1 VINNCKGAKA
11 MSQLATLKLT
21 AAKKPAIQPLIVQQ
35 RSKLAK
41 RLFEQMELA
50 RSQRD
55 GTAYIQMRVKTIT
68 GIDGEP
74 KSIEV
79 HKRVKAWWFTADNG
93 KLCLL
98 VRYGSKAIELARGK
112 SAVEVTTID
121 ELVSALATIKAAVE
135 AGELDAQIQ
144 AASSQLREGFKA
156 VA

>member
-1 VINNCKGAKA
+1 

-21 AAKKPAIQPLIVQQ
+21 AAKKPATQPLIVQQ
-35 RSKLAK
+35 RSKMAK

-68 GIDGEP
+68 GIEGEL

-79 HKRVKAWWFTADNG
+79 QKRVKAWWFTADNG

-98 VRYGSKAIELARGK
+98 VRYGSKVIELARGK
-112 SAVEVTTID
+112 TAVEVTTLD

-156 VA
+156 AA

>member
-1 VINNCKGAKA
+1 

-98 VRYGSKAIELARGK
+98 VRYGSKVIELARGK
-112 SAVEVTTID
+112 TAVEVTTLD

-156 VA
+156 AA

>member
-1 VINNCKGAKA
+1 

-98 VRYGSKAIELARGK
+98 VRYGSKVIELARGK
-112 SAVEVTTID
+112 SAVEVTTLD

-156 VA
+156 TA